1 MTAHNWFWRH
11 VTVLLP
17 LSAVP
22 GTPAAGTSGRW
33 HIRPLALD
41 VDRLD
46 IAEQATL
53 DEIRVAARPHVPG
66 MAELVGVCELC

>member
-1 MTAHNWFWRH
+1 
-11 VTVLLP
+11 
-17 LSAVP
+17 
-22 GTPAAGTSGRW
+22 
-33 HIRPLALD
+33 

-66 MAELVGVCELC
+66 TAELIGVYELC